1 MIDFFQN
8 NFEFIIFIL
17 LLTLFLIWKRKNLEV
32 QGKFPFFYILMYKT
46 SLGIKFMKS
55 LSKKHP
61 RLILGFSYVSYFIGI
76 LLVFLSF
83 VFMIW
88 QLFFIYENEYEVGGA
103 FVLPIKTESGIH
115 GDLPIFYVPFFEW
128 IIALIVIAIVH
139 EFAHGVV
146 SKRFNIKIKSSG
158 FAFLG
163 IFAPILPAAFVE
175 PDEKQIKKAS
185 FFEKVSVYGAG
196 STSNFLFGI
205 VFLLLFL
212 LIGLGM
218 SKIAH
223 NEEFKF
229 NSVLEKSELNN
240 YNITNGKLLEVN
252 GDNETKNFLKILSSS
267 NSSLTLKIESLDKTQ
282 EYNISTYF
290 DEKLNRNMIG
300 ISDIE
305 IIQDPKEGF
314 ETLYLVLKKTLNIFF
329 WIWFLNIMIGFA
341 NLLPL
346 AITDGGQIFREICFK
361 YFSENIAKNLYF
373 YVSIFTILLLILT
386 IFPKLLFIIF

>member
-1 MIDFFQN
+1 
-8 NFEFIIFIL
+8 
-17 LLTLFLIWKRKNLEV
+17 
-32 QGKFPFFYILMYKT
+32 
-46 SLGIKFMKS
+46 
-55 LSKKHP
+55 
-61 RLILGFSYVSYFIGI
+61 
-76 LLVFLSF
+76 
-83 VFMIW
+83 MIW

-218 SKIAH
+218 SKITH
-223 NEEFKF
+223 NQEFNF
-229 NSVLEKSELNN
+229 NNVLEKSELNN
-240 YNITNGKLLEVN
+240 YNITKGKLLEVN
-252 GDNETKNFLKILSSS
+252 GDNNTENFLKILSES
-267 NSSLTLKIESLDKTQ
+267 NSSLTLKIESLDKIQ
-282 EYNISTYF
+282 EYDISTYF
-290 DEKLNRNMIG
+290 DEKT
-300 ISDIE
+300 
-305 IIQDPKEGF
+305 K
-314 ETLYLVLKKTLNIFF
+314 
-329 WIWFLNIMIGFA
+329 
-341 NLLPL
+341 
-346 AITDGGQIFREICFK
+346 
-361 YFSENIAKNLYF
+361 
-373 YVSIFTILLLILT
+373 
-386 IFPKLLFIIF
+386 